1 MNIYT
6 LIGIKIGLTLVTSDV
21 MWLGM
26 NEITDLGSLISA
38 KNRFLLELNMTNIWN
53 IHWVPNSDL
62 LMNFY
67 FSGKISIVGESII
80 DLIETVHVSKFGINK
95 GTYPGSMVAE
105 NNDELFIYV
114 SMVTNENIK

>member
-6 LIGIKIGLTLVTSDV
+6 LIGIKIGLTMVTSYV

-38 KNRFLLELNMTNIWN
+38 KNRFLLELKMTNIWN

-114 SMVTNENIK
+114 CMVTNVNIK